1 MSGKKL
7 LLKYEELQEAIIKYL
22 DNRPDDEQ
30 GTIEERSKFEPIKE
44 KLEILLGVEAGRWG
58 WQKMNNDIKINAR
71 ECIAWWLAGVFIVSY
86 IIMLF
91 KYVDL
96 LARCKWPKPT

>member
-1 MSGKKL
+1 
-7 LLKYEELQEAIIKYL
+7 
-22 DNRPDDEQ
+22 
-30 GTIEERSKFEPIKE
+30 
-44 KLEILLGVEAGRWG
+44 
-58 WQKMNNDIKINAR
+58 MNNDIKINAR

-96 LARCKWPKPT
+96 LARCK

>member
-1 MSGKKL
+1 MKIDIDVALKRFRDVL
-7 LLKYEELQEAIIKYL
+7 ADAFEIQEKYEELQEAIIKYL

-58 WQKMNNDIKINAR
+58 
-71 ECIAWWLAGVFIVSY
+71 
-86 IIMLF
+86 
-91 KYVDL
+91 
-96 LARCKWPKPT
+96 